1 MNPAL
6 GPFAIVA
13 TILAVAGA
21 SKVLEPRDTAGAL
34 RAMGLPGGDRIVRVG
49 GAVEVV
55 VAAAALVAT
64 GVVVALLVALSYGL
78 FAAFIAVALVR
89 RLPIASCGCVG
100 RAVTF
105 PSRVH
110 VGLNVAACL
119 AALGMAFDPSV
130 TPLEVVR
137 DESVAA
143 VAAYVAL
150 VVVGVVLSFRVL
162 TQAPRP
168 SARARTAP

>member
-1 MNPAL
+1 VNPVL
-6 GPFAIVA
+6 GPFAIAA

-34 RAMGLPGGDRIVRVG
+34 RVMGLPGGDRVVRVG
-49 GAVEVV
+49 GVVEVV

-137 DESVAA
+137 YESVAA
-143 VAAYVAL
+143 VAAFVAL
-150 VVVGVVLSFRVL
+150 VLAGVVLFFRAL

-168 SARARTAP
+168 AARA